1 VLPAGRGGRWPRAWQ
16 LVLRKLVENA
26 EPGQGLPSGARYV
39 VGGTRG
45 FPILGNRGGWGAS
58 RGLRQDLKLSPKAFI
73 RPFPECR
80 GLPRNYNNIL
90 ERIRNISRISTA
102 LAITRKVLGIISL
115 KAHEALITA
124 HHHGASLGP
133 SLALESPSPCPVA
146 LRPCSPLF
154 GFFLSFSP

>member
-1 VLPAGRGGRWPRAWQ
+1 MPQSVP
-16 LVLRKLVENA
+16 
-26 EPGQGLPSGARYV
+26 
-39 VGGTRG
+39 
-45 FPILGNRGGWGAS
+45 
-58 RGLRQDLKLSPKAFI
+58 RGLFLNVMGCVR
-73 RPFPECR
+73 
-80 GLPRNYNNIL
+80 YNSIL

-102 LAITRKVLGIISL
+102 QAITHKVLGIISL